1 MHRPIDSILRLL
13 VIVLIGAGLIAVWE
27 QVRGTG
33 WLSRFTRSEA
43 PARSIVLTKIT
54 ALGKLELVRYTFKD
68 VVEHELARMIIPNAS
83 AVLIVEGE
91 AVGCIDLS
99 RVKPGDLRTNGDSLL
114 VRLPQPELCTWKI
127 NHDRSRVYDTKYGF
141 LDESQLVSEAYRRAE
156 GQIKQ
161 SALTSG
167 ILDQTRRNAD
177 QLLRPLLEQLSGKK
191 VRLVYW

>member
-1 MHRPIDSILRLL
+1 MRPLNSLLRLL
-13 VIVLIGAGLIAVWE
+13 IFILLIVGLLAVWE
-27 QVRGTG
+27 QIRGAG
-33 WLSRFTRSEA
+33 WLSRFTRSET
-43 PARSIVLTKIT
+43 PARSIVLTRIT

-91 AVGCIDLS
+91 AVGCLDLS
-99 RVKPGDLRTNGDSLL
+99 RVKPDDLQPKGDSLL
-114 VRLPQPELCTWKI
+114 VRLPQPELCGWKI

-161 SALTSG
+161 SALQSG
-167 ILDQTRRNAD
+167 ILNQTRRNAD

-191 VRLVYW
+191 VRLVYE